1 MINCDTNIIYSS
13 LEDAAKSC
21 GLKQGDTISLC
32 CKGKQ
37 KTAGGYHWK
46 YCEEDYS

>member
-1 MINCDTNIIYSS
+1 MCIETEEIFPCIREAERKLGVAN
-13 LEDAAKSC
+13 
-21 GLKQGDTISLC
+21 QHISDC

-46 YCEEDYS
+46 YID